1 MKKLLKPFS
10 VFLSINILIVPL
22 AAATPQNK
30 SLKIHVG
37 YIGEKLENMPDGYQ
51 NLVRQKMLGLINQ
64 NYYEFHN
71 PTDLSKSHSNTIA
84 AVLLHNANSFKDD
97 LAELSKSADL
107 DYIFVTS
114 LSNISEDENRVM
126 LKGEVERYNR
136 KSNDIYRYEVLSY
149 AENLDLHIRAMKT
162 EMIETIPH
170 SIHGVSR
177 NRTYIVLGIVVV
189 VAFAM
194 SQSFGGLG
202 KFLQSGDGDNKP
214 TSPTGN

>member
-37 YIGEKLENMPDGYQ
+37 YIGEKLENVPDGYQ
-51 NLVRQKMLGLINQ
+51 KLVRQKMLGLINQ

-71 PTDLSKSHSNTIA
+71 PTDLSKSYSNAIA
-84 AVLLHNANSFKDD
+84 TVLVHNANSFKDD

-136 KSNDIYRYEVLSY
+136 KSNDIYRYEILSY
-149 AENLDLHIRAMKT
+149 AEDLDLHIRAMKT

-170 SIHGVSR
+170 SIHGISR
-177 NRTYIVLGIVVV
+177 NKTYILMGIVFIL
-189 VAFAM
+189 AFSM

-202 KFLQSGDGDNKP
+202 KFLQSGDGDKKP
-214 TSPTGN
+214 TPPKGN

>member
-1 MKKLLKPFS
+1 M
-10 VFLSINILIVPL
+10 
-22 AAATPQNK
+22 
-30 SLKIHVG
+30 
-37 YIGEKLENMPDGYQ
+37 ENVPDGYQ
-51 NLVRQKMLGLINQ
+51 KLVRQKMLGLINQ

-71 PTDLSKSHSNTIA
+71 PNDLSKSYSNAIA
-84 AVLLHNANSFKDD
+84 TVLVHNANSFKDD

-136 KSNDIYRYEVLSY
+136 KSNDIYRYEILSY
-149 AENLDLHIRAMKT
+149 AEDLDLHIRAMKT

-170 SIHGVSR
+170 SIHGISR
-177 NRTYIVLGIVVV
+177 NKTYILMGIVFIL
-189 VAFAM
+189 AFSM

-202 KFLQSGDGDNKP
+202 KFLQSGDGDKKP
-214 TSPTGN
+214 TPPKGN

>member
-1 MKKLLKPFS
+1 MKNLLKPFS

-22 AAATPQNK
+22 AATTPQIK

-71 PTDLSKSHSNTIA
+71 PTDLSKSYINTIA
-84 AVLLHNANSFKDD
+84 TVLVHNANSFKDD

-136 KSNDIYRYEVLSY
+136 KSNDIYRYEILSY
-149 AENLDLHIRAMKT
+149 AEDLDLHIRAMKT

-170 SIHGVSR
+170 SIHGISR
-177 NRTYIVLGIVVV
+177 NRTYIVFGIVVV

>member
-1 MKKLLKPFS
+1 MKYLLKLFS
-10 VFLSINILIVPL
+10 VFLSLNILIVQL

-37 YIGEKLENMPDGYQ
+37 YIGEKLENVPDGYQ
-51 NLVRQKMLGLINQ
+51 KLVRQKMLGLINQ

-71 PTDLSKSHSNTIA
+71 PTDLSKSYSNTIA
-84 AVLLHNANSFKDD
+84 TVLVHNANSFKDD
-97 LAELSKSADL
+97 LEELSKSADL

-126 LKGEVERYNR
+126 LKGKVERYNR

-149 AENLDLHIRAMKT
+149 AEDLDLHIRAMKT

-170 SIHGVSR
+170 SIHGISR
-177 NRTYIVLGIVVV
+177 NRAYILLGVVV
-189 VAFAM
+189 VLAFAM
-194 SQSFGGLG
+194 SQSFGGLD
-202 KFLQSGDGDNKP
+202 KFLQSGDGDKKP
-214 TSPTGN
+214 TPPTAN

>member
-1 MKKLLKPFS
+1 MKYLLKLFS
-10 VFLSINILIVPL
+10 VFLSINILFVQL

-30 SLKIHVG
+30 SLTIHVG
-37 YIGEKLENMPDGYQ
+37 YIGEKLENVPDGYQ
-51 NLVRQKMLGLINQ
+51 KLVRQKMLGLINQ

-71 PTDLSKSHSNTIA
+71 PTDLSKSYSNTIA
-84 AVLLHNANSFKDD
+84 AVLVHNANSFNDD

-114 LSNISEDENRVM
+114 LRNISEDENRVM
-126 LKGEVERYNR
+126 LKGKVERYNR
-136 KSNDIYRYEVLSY
+136 KSNDIYRYEILSY
-149 AENLDLHIRAMKT
+149 AEDLDLHIRAMKT

-170 SIHGVSR
+170 SIHGINR
-177 NRTYIVLGIVVV
+177 NRAYILLGVVVV

-202 KFLQSGDGDNKP
+202 KFLQSGDGDKKP
-214 TSPTGN
+214 TTPTGN

>member
-1 MKKLLKPFS
+1 MKNLLKPFS

-22 AAATPQNK
+22 ATATPQIK

-71 PTDLSKSHSNTIA
+71 PTDLSKSYSNAIA
-84 AVLLHNANSFKDD
+84 TVLVHNANSFKDD

-136 KSNDIYRYEVLSY
+136 KSNDIYRYEILSY
-149 AENLDLHIRAMKT
+149 AEDLDLHIRAMKT

-170 SIHGVSR
+170 SIHGINR
-177 NRTYIVLGIVVV
+177 NKTYILMGIVFIL
-189 VAFAM
+189 AFAM

-202 KFLQSGDGDNKP
+202 KFLQSGDGDKKP
-214 TSPTGN
+214 TPPTGN

>member
-1 MKKLLKPFS
+1 MKILLKPFS
-10 VFLSINILIVPL
+10 IFLSINILIVPL

-30 SLKIHVG
+30 SLTIHVG
-37 YIGEKLENMPDGYQ
+37 YIGEKLENVPDGYQ
-51 NLVRQKMLGLINQ
+51 KLVRQKMLGLINQ

-84 AVLLHNANSFKDD
+84 TVLLHNANSFKDD

-202 KFLQSGDGDNKP
+202 KFLQSGDGDKKP

>member
-1 MKKLLKPFS
+1 MKNLLKPFS

-22 AAATPQNK
+22 ATATPQIK

-71 PTDLSKSHSNTIA
+71 PTDLSKSYSNAIA
-84 AVLLHNANSFKDD
+84 TVLVHNANSFKDD

-136 KSNDIYRYEVLSY
+136 KSNDIYRYEILSY
-149 AENLDLHIRAMKT
+149 AEDLDLHIRAMKT

-170 SIHGVSR
+170 SIHGISR
-177 NRTYIVLGIVVV
+177 NKTYILMGIVFIL
-189 VAFAM
+189 AFAM

-202 KFLQSGDGDNKP
+202 KFLQSGDGDKKP
-214 TSPTGN
+214 TPPTGN

>member
-1 MKKLLKPFS
+1 MKNLLKPFS

-37 YIGEKLENMPDGYQ
+37 YIGEKLENVPDGYQ
-51 NLVRQKMLGLINQ
+51 KLVRQKMLGLINQ

-71 PTDLSKSHSNTIA
+71 PTDLSKSYSNAIA
-84 AVLLHNANSFKDD
+84 TVLVHNANSFKDD

-136 KSNDIYRYEVLSY
+136 KSNDIYRYEILSY
-149 AENLDLHIRAMKT
+149 AEDLDLHIRAMKT

-170 SIHGVSR
+170 SIHGISR
-177 NRTYIVLGIVVV
+177 NKTYILMGIVFIL
-189 VAFAM
+189 AFAM

-202 KFLQSGDGDNKP
+202 KFLQSGDSDKP
-214 TSPTGN
+214 TPPTGN

>member
-30 SLKIHVG
+30 SLTIHVG
-37 YIGEKLENMPDGYQ
+37 YIGEKLENVPDGYQ
-51 NLVRQKMLGLINQ
+51 KLVRQKMLGLINQ

-71 PTDLSKSHSNTIA
+71 PNDLSKSYSNAIA
-84 AVLLHNANSFKDD
+84 TVLVHNANSFKDD

-107 DYIFVTS
+107 DYIFVTF

-136 KSNDIYRYEVLSY
+136 KSNDIYRYEILSY
-149 AENLDLHIRAMKT
+149 AEDLDLHIRAMKT

-170 SIHGVSR
+170 SIHGISR
-177 NRTYIVLGIVVV
+177 NKTYILMGIVFIL
-189 VAFAM
+189 AFSM

>member
-1 MKKLLKPFS
+1 MKNLLKPFS
-10 VFLSINILIVPL
+10 VFLSINILIVQL

-30 SLKIHVG
+30 SLTIHVG
-37 YIGEKLENMPDGYQ
+37 YIGEKLENVPDGYQ
-51 NLVRQKMLGLINQ
+51 KLVRQKMLGLINQ

-114 LSNISEDENRVM
+114 LSNISEDKNRVM

-136 KSNDIYRYEVLSY
+136 KSNDIYRYEILSY
-149 AENLDLHIRAMKT
+149 AEDLDLHIRAMKT

>member
-1 MKKLLKPFS
+1 MKNLLKPFS

-37 YIGEKLENMPDGYQ
+37 YVGEKLENVPDGYQ
-51 NLVRQKMLGLINQ
+51 KLVRQKMLGLINQ

-71 PTDLSKSHSNTIA
+71 PTDLSKSYSNAIA
-84 AVLLHNANSFKDD
+84 TVLLHNANSFKDD

-136 KSNDIYRYEVLSY
+136 KSNNIYRYEVLSY
-149 AENLDLHIRAMKT
+149 AEDLDLHIRVMKT

-170 SIHGVSR
+170 SIHGISR
-177 NRTYIVLGIVVV
+177 NRKYILLGIVVV

-202 KFLQSGDGDNKP
+202 KFLQRGDGDNKP
-214 TSPTGN
+214 TPPTGD

>member
-1 MKKLLKPFS
+1 MKNLLKPFS

-37 YIGEKLENMPDGYQ
+37 YIGEKLENMPDGYR

-71 PTDLSKSHSNTIA
+71 PTDLSKSYSNAIA
-84 AVLLHNANSFKDD
+84 TVLVHNANSFKD
-97 LAELSKSADL
+97 DL

-136 KSNDIYRYEVLSY
+136 KSNDIYRYEILSY
-149 AENLDLHIRAMKT
+149 AEDLDLHIRAMKT

-170 SIHGVSR
+170 SIHGISR
-177 NRTYIVLGIVVV
+177 NKTYILMGIVFIL
-189 VAFAM
+189 AFAM

-202 KFLQSGDGDNKP
+202 KFLQSGDGDKKP
-214 TSPTGN
+214 TPPIGN

>member
-1 MKKLLKPFS
+1 MKNLLKPFS

-37 YIGEKLENMPDGYQ
+37 YIGEKLENVPDGYQ

-71 PTDLSKSHSNTIA
+71 PTDLSKSYSNAIA
-84 AVLLHNANSFKDD
+84 TVLVHNANSFKDD

-136 KSNDIYRYEVLSY
+136 KSNDIYRYEILSY
-149 AENLDLHIRAMKT
+149 AEDLDLHIRAMKT

-170 SIHGVSR
+170 SIHGISR
-177 NRTYIVLGIVVV
+177 NKTYILMGIVFIL
-189 VAFAM
+189 AFSM

-202 KFLQSGDGDNKP
+202 KFLQSGDGDKKP
-214 TSPTGN
+214 TPPKGN

>member
-1 MKKLLKPFS
+1 MKNLLKPFS

-71 PTDLSKSHSNTIA
+71 PTDLSKSYSNAIA
-84 AVLLHNANSFKDD
+84 TVLVHNANSFKDD

-136 KSNDIYRYEVLSY
+136 KSNDIYRYEILSY
-149 AENLDLHIRAMKT
+149 AEDLDLHIRAMKT

-170 SIHGVSR
+170 SIHGINR
-177 NRTYIVLGIVVV
+177 NKTYILMGIVFIL
-189 VAFAM
+189 AFAM

-202 KFLQSGDGDNKP
+202 KFLQSGDGDKKP
-214 TSPTGN
+214 TPPTGN

>member
-1 MKKLLKPFS
+1 MKNLLKPFS

-71 PTDLSKSHSNTIA
+71 PTDLSKSYSNAIA
-84 AVLLHNANSFKDD
+84 TVLVHNANSFKDD

-136 KSNDIYRYEVLSY
+136 KSNDIYRYEILSY
-149 AENLDLHIRAMKT
+149 AEDLDLHIRAMKT

-170 SIHGVSR
+170 SIHGISR
-177 NRTYIVLGIVVV
+177 NKTYILMGIVFIL
-189 VAFAM
+189 AFAM

-202 KFLQSGDGDNKP
+202 KFLQSGDGDKKP
-214 TSPTGN
+214 TPPTGN

>member
-37 YIGEKLENMPDGYQ
+37 YIGEKMENVPDGYQ
-51 NLVRQKMLGLINQ
+51 KLVRQKMLGLINQ

-71 PTDLSKSHSNTIA
+71 PTDLSKSYSNAIA
-84 AVLLHNANSFKDD
+84 TVLLHNANSFKDD

-149 AENLDLHIRAMKT
+149 AEDLDLHIRVMKT

-170 SIHGVSR
+170 STHGISR
-177 NRTYIVLGIVVV
+177 NRKYILLGIVVV

-202 KFLQSGDGDNKP
+202 KFLQSGDGDDKP
-214 TSPTGN
+214 TPPTGN

>member
-1 MKKLLKPFS
+1 MKILLKPFS
-10 VFLSINILIVPL
+10 IFLSINILIVQL

-30 SLKIHVG
+30 SLTIHVG
-37 YIGEKLENMPDGYQ
+37 YIGEKLENVPDGYQ
-51 NLVRQKMLGLINQ
+51 KLVRQKMLGLINQ

-84 AVLLHNANSFKDD
+84 TVLLHNANSYKDD

-136 KSNDIYRYEVLSY
+136 KSNDIYRYEILSY
-149 AENLDLHIRAMKT
+149 AEDLDLHIRAMKT

-170 SIHGVSR
+170 SIHGISR

-202 KFLQSGDGDNKP
+202 KFLQSGDGDKP
-214 TSPTGN
+214 TPPTGN

>member
-10 VFLSINILIVPL
+10 VFLSINILNVPL

-37 YIGEKLENMPDGYQ
+37 YIGEKLENVPDGYQ
-51 NLVRQKMLGLINQ
+51 KLVRQKMLGLINQ

-136 KSNDIYRYEVLSY
+136 KSNDIYRFEILSY
-149 AENLDLHIRAMKT
+149 AEDLDLHIRAMKT

-177 NRTYIVLGIVVV
+177 NRTYIVLGIVVIKNRRHQRETDLILLKNPHRFNMGCV
-189 VAFAM
+189 W
-194 SQSFGGLG
+194 
-202 KFLQSGDGDNKP
+202 KHIN
-214 TSPTGN
+214 

>member
-1 MKKLLKPFS
+1 MKNLLKPFS

-30 SLKIHVG
+30 SLTIHVG
-37 YIGEKLENMPDGYQ
+37 YIGEKLENVPDGYQ
-51 NLVRQKMLGLINQ
+51 KLVRQKMLGLINQ

-71 PTDLSKSHSNTIA
+71 PNDLSKSYSNAIA
-84 AVLLHNANSFKDD
+84 TVLVHNANSFKDD

-136 KSNDIYRYEVLSY
+136 KSNDIYRYEILSY
-149 AENLDLHIRAMKT
+149 AEDLDLHIRAMKT

-170 SIHGVSR
+170 SIHGISR
-177 NRTYIVLGIVVV
+177 NKTYILMGIVFIL
-189 VAFAM
+189 AFAM

>member
-1 MKKLLKPFS
+1 MKKILKPFS

-37 YIGEKLENMPDGYQ
+37 YIGEKLENVPDGYQ
-51 NLVRQKMLGLINQ
+51 KLVRQKMLGLINQ

-84 AVLLHNANSFKDD
+84 TVLLHNANSFKDD

-202 KFLQSGDGDNKP
+202 KFLQRDRKSGV
-214 TSPTGN
+214 

>member
-30 SLKIHVG
+30 SLTIHVG
-37 YIGEKLENMPDGYQ
+37 YIGEKLENVPDGYQ
-51 NLVRQKMLGLINQ
+51 KLVRQKMLGLINQ

-71 PTDLSKSHSNTIA
+71 PNDLSKSYSNAIA
-84 AVLLHNANSFKDD
+84 TVLVHNANSFKDD

-136 KSNDIYRYEVLSY
+136 KSNDIYRYEILSY
-149 AENLDLHIRAMKT
+149 AEDLDLHIRAMKT

-170 SIHGVSR
+170 SIHGISR
-177 NRTYIVLGIVVV
+177 NKTYILMGIVFIL
-189 VAFAM
+189 AFSM

-202 KFLQSGDGDNKP
+202 KFLQSGDGDKKP
-214 TSPTGN
+214 TPPKGN

>member
-1 MKKLLKPFS
+1 MKILLKPFS
-10 VFLSINILIVPL
+10 IFLSINILIVQL

-30 SLKIHVG
+30 SLTIHVG
-37 YIGEKLENMPDGYQ
+37 YIGEKLENVPDGYQ
-51 NLVRQKMLGLINQ
+51 KLVRQKMLGLINQ

-84 AVLLHNANSFKDD
+84 TVLLHNANSYKDD

-170 SIHGVSR
+170 SIHGISR

-202 KFLQSGDGDNKP
+202 KFLQSGDGDKKP
-214 TSPTGN
+214 TPPTGN

>member
-1 MKKLLKPFS
+1 MKNLLKPFS

-71 PTDLSKSHSNTIA
+71 PTDLSKSYSNAIA
-84 AVLLHNANSFKDD
+84 TVLVHNANSFKDD

-136 KSNDIYRYEVLSY
+136 KSNDIYRYEILSY
-149 AENLDLHIRAMKT
+149 AEDLDLHIRAMKT

-170 SIHGVSR
+170 SIHGIRR
-177 NRTYIVLGIVVV
+177 NKTYILMGIVFIL
-189 VAFAM
+189 AFAM

-202 KFLQSGDGDNKP
+202 KFLQSGDGDKKP
-214 TSPTGN
+214 TPPTGN

>member
-1 MKKLLKPFS
+1 MKNLLKPFS
-10 VFLSINILIVPL
+10 VFLSINILVVPL
-22 AAATPQNK
+22 AATTPQIK

-71 PTDLSKSHSNTIA
+71 PTDLSKSYSNAIA
-84 AVLLHNANSFKDD
+84 TVLVHNANSFKDD

-170 SIHGVSR
+170 SIHGISR
-177 NRTYIVLGIVVV
+177 NRTYIVFGIVVV